1 MPGSGA
7 NWLAGATEAGA
18 VGIGPALAENSFNA
32 WSRCIIAVT
41 TEPETPMSLR

>member
-1 MPGSGA
+1 LPEVGA
-7 NWLAGATEAGA
+7 AGTGA
-18 VGIGPALAENSFNA
+18 ALGESSFNA